1 MVEPLIRAR
10 NITKVFDRPGHP
22 MRRFWREVSGGAA
35 GPAWHTALERVDLDV
50 FPGETV
56 GVLGR
61 NGAGKSTL
69 LAILAGIQ
77 TPTNGTVER
86 RGRIVPILELGGSF
100 DDNRTGHENVIDFA
114 RAFGVGRNELQ
125 RVLTETQTFAEVG
138 EAFNRPMRTLSSG
151 TRARVAF
158 AAAMA
163 LRGDLVILD
172 ETLAVGDLSFRI
184 KCYDTIRKLHQ
195 QGTAF
200 LLVSHNQNT
209 LANLCTRMIVING
222 ARVVF
227 DGHPTGAV
235 GAYKAM
241 RLAKAGDQHDALQG
255 AGMQVIGASEVDM
268 AEMERVAVRIRITAY
283 RTISDAR
290 LNVGLLRDD
299 GVAIAALATTADDL
313 GTFEAGKDYDVD
325 VRFTNWIARGVY
337 SLTGYVSEGRGDD
350 AVPVSYS
357 PRLARLTSHGRDA
370 GDAMADVRHAARIE
384 RKTKPSPAAGA
395 SQGSRET

>member
-1 MVEPLIRAR
+1 MAEPLIRAR

-35 GPAWHTALERVDLDV
+35 GPAWHTALEGVDLDV

-77 TPTNGTVER
+77 TPTSGTVER

-100 DDNRTGHENVIDFA
+100 DDNRSGHENVIDFA

-125 RVLTETQTFAEVG
+125 RVLTETQAFAEVG
-138 EAFNRPMRTLSSG
+138 EAFNQPMRTLSSG

-195 QGTAF
+195 LGTAF

-241 RLAKAGDQHDALQG
+241 RLAKAGELRDTLHG
-255 AGMQVIGASEVDM
+255 AVIRVIGAGDIDM
-268 AEMERVAVRIRITAY
+268 AENERVVLRIRITPH

-299 GVAIAALATTADDL
+299 GVAIAAIATNAGDL
-313 GTFEAGKDYDVD
+313 GTFEAGNDYDVD
-325 VRFTNWIARGVY
+325 VRFINWIAGGAY

-350 AVPVSYS
+350 VVPVAYN
-357 PRLARLTSHGRDA
+357 PQLARLISRGREA
-370 GDAMADVRHAARIE
+370 GDAMAHVRHAARIE
-384 RKTKPSPAAGA
+384 RTTKA
-395 SQGSRET
+395 S

>member
-1 MVEPLIRAR
+1 MAEPLIRAR

-22 MRRFWREVSGGAA
+22 MRRFWRDVSGGAA
-35 GPAWHTALERVDLDV
+35 GPAWHTALEGVDLDV

-77 TPTNGTVER
+77 TPTSGTVER

-100 DDNRTGHENVIDFA
+100 DDNRSGHENVIDFA

-138 EAFNRPMRTLSSG
+138 EAFNQPMRTLSSG

-195 QGTAF
+195 LGTAF

-241 RLAKAGDQHDALQG
+241 RLAKAGELRDTLHG
-255 AGMQVIGASEVDM
+255 AVIRVIGAGDIDM
-268 AEMERVAVRIRITAY
+268 AENERVVLRIRITPH
-283 RTISDAR
+283 RTINDAR

-299 GVAIAALATTADDL
+299 GVAIAAIATNAGDL
-313 GTFEAGKDYDVD
+313 GTFEAGNDYDVD
-325 VRFTNWIARGVY
+325 VRFINWIAGGAY

-350 AVPVSYS
+350 VVPVAYN
-357 PRLARLTSHGRDA
+357 PQLARLISRGREAD
-370 GDAMADVRHAARIE
+370 DAMAHVRHAARIE
-384 RKTKPSPAAGA
+384 RTTKA
-395 SQGSRET
+395 S

>member
-1 MVEPLIRAR
+1 MAEPLIRAR

-22 MRRFWREVSGGAA
+22 MRRFWRDVSGGAA
-35 GPAWHTALERVDLDV
+35 GPAWHTALEGVDLDV

-77 TPTNGTVER
+77 TPTSGTVER

-100 DDNRTGHENVIDFA
+100 DDNRSGHENVIDFA

-138 EAFNRPMRTLSSG
+138 EAFNQPMRTLSSG

-241 RLAKAGDQHDALQG
+241 RLAKAGELRDTLHG
-255 AGMQVIGASEVDM
+255 AVIRVIGAGDIDM
-268 AEMERVAVRIRITAY
+268 AENERVVLRIRITPH

-299 GVAIAALATTADDL
+299 GVAIAAIATNAGDL
-313 GTFEAGKDYDVD
+313 GTFEAGNDYDVD
-325 VRFTNWIARGVY
+325 VRFINWIAGGAY

-350 AVPVSYS
+350 VVPVAYN
-357 PRLARLTSHGRDA
+357 PQLARLISRGREAD
-370 GDAMADVRHAARIE
+370 DAMAHVRHAARIE
-384 RKTKPSPAAGA
+384 RTTKA
-395 SQGSRET
+395 S

>member
-1 MVEPLIRAR
+1 MAEPLIRAR

-35 GPAWHTALERVDLDV
+35 GPAWHTALEGVDLDV

-77 TPTNGTVER
+77 TPTSGTVER

-100 DDNRTGHENVIDFA
+100 DDNRSGHENVIDFA

-125 RVLTETQTFAEVG
+125 RVLTETQAFAEVG
-138 EAFNRPMRTLSSG
+138 EAFNQPMRTLSSG

-195 QGTAF
+195 LGTAF

-222 ARVVF
+222 ARVFF

-241 RLAKAGDQHDALQG
+241 RLAKAGELRDTLHG
-255 AGMQVIGASEVDM
+255 AVIRVIGAGDIDM
-268 AEMERVAVRIRITAY
+268 AENERVVLRIRITPH

-299 GVAIAALATTADDL
+299 GVAIAAIATNAGDL
-313 GTFEAGKDYDVD
+313 GTFEAGNDYDVD
-325 VRFTNWIARGVY
+325 VRFINWIAGGAY
-337 SLTGYVSEGRGDD
+337 SLTGYVSEGRGEDV
-350 AVPVSYS
+350 VPVAYN
-357 PRLARLTSHGRDA
+357 PQLARLISRGREA
-370 GDAMADVRHAARIE
+370 GDAMAHVRHAARIE
-384 RKTKPSPAAGA
+384 RTTKA
-395 SQGSRET
+395 S

>member
-1 MVEPLIRAR
+1 MAEPLIRAR

-22 MRRFWREVSGGAA
+22 MRRFWRDVSGGAA
-35 GPAWHTALERVDLDV
+35 GPAWHTALEGVDLDV

-77 TPTNGTVER
+77 TPTSGTVER

-100 DDNRTGHENVIDFA
+100 DDNRSGHENVIDFA

-125 RVLTETQTFAEVG
+125 RVLTETQAFAEVG
-138 EAFNRPMRTLSSG
+138 EAFNQPMRTLSSG

-195 QGTAF
+195 LGTAF

-241 RLAKAGDQHDALQG
+241 RLAKAGELRDTLHG
-255 AGMQVIGASEVDM
+255 AVIRVIGAGDIDM
-268 AEMERVAVRIRITAY
+268 AENERVVLRIRITPH
-283 RTISDAR
+283 RTINDAR

-299 GVAIAALATTADDL
+299 GVAIAAIATNAGDL
-313 GTFEAGKDYDVD
+313 GTFEAGNDYDVD
-325 VRFTNWIARGVY
+325 VRFINWIAGGAY

-350 AVPVSYS
+350 VVPVAYN
-357 PRLARLTSHGRDA
+357 PQLARLISRGREA
-370 GDAMADVRHAARIE
+370 GDAMAHVRHAARIE
-384 RKTKPSPAAGA
+384 RTTKA
-395 SQGSRET
+395 S

>member
-1 MVEPLIRAR
+1 MAEPLIRAR

-22 MRRFWREVSGGAA
+22 MRRFWRDVSGGAA
-35 GPAWHTALERVDLDV
+35 GPAWHTALEGVDLDV

-77 TPTNGTVER
+77 TPTSGTVER

-100 DDNRTGHENVIDFA
+100 DDNRSGHENVIDFA

-125 RVLTETQTFAEVG
+125 RVLTETQAFAEVG
-138 EAFNRPMRTLSSG
+138 EAFNQPMRTLSSG

-195 QGTAF
+195 LGTAF

-241 RLAKAGDQHDALQG
+241 RLAKAGELRDTLHG
-255 AGMQVIGASEVDM
+255 AVIRVIGAGDIDM
-268 AEMERVAVRIRITAY
+268 AENERVVLRIRITPH
-283 RTISDAR
+283 RTINDAR

-299 GVAIAALATTADDL
+299 GVAIAAIATNAGDL
-313 GTFEAGKDYDVD
+313 GTFEAGNDYDVD
-325 VRFTNWIARGVY
+325 VRFINWIAGGAY

-350 AVPVSYS
+350 VVPVAYN
-357 PRLARLTSHGRDA
+357 PQLARLISRGREAD
-370 GDAMADVRHAARIE
+370 DAMAHVRHAARIE
-384 RKTKPSPAAGA
+384 RTTKA
-395 SQGSRET
+395 S